1 MRLLSTL
8 MIASAIGTNLTAIA
22 ADTSPAPAPAA
33 TSAAVT
39 AVNASAD
46 DAAIRRLIQAI
57 NPNSVVKAVHDSPLP
72 GFKTVIADGTV
83 LYVTNDARYVMYGV
97 LLDTKEQRNLTDA
110 YLAEAHVDLITRIPD
125 QNKLTFSPK
134 DPKYTITVFT
144 DVTCG
149 YCKALHKDIQTY
161 LDAGIRVDYVPWARE
176 GQSSATAQHMRDVWC
191 AQNPQQAFTDAS
203 DGKMPETSPSCKAID
218 GLDKI
223 ADLGE
228 KLQIEG
234 TPAVYDSHGNKL
246 GGYLNAAAM
255 LTKLQ
260 HGDHVTR
267 ATASK

>member
-8 MIASAIGTNLTAIA
+8 ALAAAISASLPAIA
-22 ADTSPAPAPAA
+22 ADSESPSAKAT
-33 TSAAVT
+33 TSADT
-39 AVNASAD
+39 S

-57 NPNSVVKAVHDSPLP
+57 NPKSVVKAVHDSPLP

-83 LYVTNDARYVMYGV
+83 LYVTSDARYVMYGV

-110 YLAEAHVDLITRIPD
+110 YLAEAHVDLLGTIPA
-125 QNKLTFSPK
+125 QNKLTFTPK

-149 YCKALHKDIQTY
+149 YCKKLHSEIQSY

-176 GQSSATAQHMRDVWC
+176 GQTSATAQHMRDVWC
-191 AQNPQQAFTDAS
+191 AKNPQQAFTDAIG
-203 DGKMPETSPSCKAID
+203 DKLPEQSKPCKAAE
-218 GLDKI
+218 GLDVI

-234 TPAVYDSHGNKL
+234 TPAVYDAHGNKL
-246 GGYLNAAAM
+246 GGYLDAPSM
-255 LTKLQ
+255 LAKLQ
-260 HGDHVTR
+260 KGDHVNR
-267 ATASK
+267 ETASK